1 MATDLAPVPAVA
13 ADRPADD
20 LGLDRDF
27 VRMLAR
33 LPFIALGMIL
43 AAWLGQQFSPLV
55 PVVMLCVGMILAAV
69 IDGIAFKV
77 PNWLT
82 LSMILAG
89 WGFGVLNS
97 FGVTIGPGP
106 IEAAFRSDFP
116 ASGGI
121 SASLLGTL
129 VAFGLLFPVFL
140 IGGMGQGD
148 VKMQA
153 GFGAWVAALYG
164 SNEGLWTI
172 VYAICAG
179 YIVGGILAFGMM
191 MLRGQVH
198 RNLSNIREIIRDL
211 RVLVTMGPGAA
222 HQRAHQRRATWHRL
236 PYGIPLCIGFVGT
249 IIYLHWV
256 NS

>member
-1 MATDLAPVPAVA
+1 MATELAAP
-13 ADRPADD
+13 PADD
-20 LGLDRDF
+20 LGIDRDF

-33 LPFIALGMIL
+33 LPAIAAAMVL
-43 AAWLGQQFSPLV
+43 AAWVGQQFSPLV
-55 PVVMLCVGMILAAV
+55 PVVLLCAGMILAAV

-89 WGFGVLNS
+89 WGVGLLNTL
-97 FGVTIGPGP
+97 GIAIGPGP
-106 IEAAFRSDFP
+106 IEAAYQSSFP

-121 SASLLGTL
+121 GASLLGSL

-148 VKMQA
+148 VKMQT

-164 SNEGLWTI
+164 SHEGLWTI
-172 VYAICAG
+172 VYAVCAG
-179 YIVGGILAFGMM
+179 YIIGGVLALGMIL
-191 MLRGQVH
+191 LRGQAL
-198 RNLSNIREIIRDL
+198 RNLNNVREILRDL
-211 RVLVTMGPGAA
+211 RVLVTVGPEAA
-222 HQRAHQRRATWHRL
+222 HQRAHRRRATWHRL

-249 IIYLHWV
+249 LIYLHWLAA
-256 NS
+256 

>member
-1 MATDLAPVPAVA
+1 MATEVAPLATIT

-27 VRMLAR
+27 VRMLAK
-33 LPFIALGMIL
+33 LPFIAVGIIL
-43 AAWLGQQFSPLV
+43 AAWIGQQFSPLV
-55 PVVMLCVGMILAAV
+55 PVVLLCLGMILAAV

-89 WGFGVLNS
+89 WGIGILNS
-97 FGVTIGPGP
+97 CGVSIGPGP
-106 IEAAFRSDFP
+106 IESALRSDFP

-121 SASLLGTL
+121 GASLLGTL
-129 VAFGLLFPVFL
+129 VGFGLLFPVFF

-148 VKMQA
+148 VKMQT

-164 SNEGLWTI
+164 SHEGLWTV
-172 VYAICAG
+172 VYAVCTG
-179 YIVGGILAFGMM
+179 YIVGGILALIMM
-191 MLRGQVH
+191 LLRGQAL
-198 RNLSNIREIIRDL
+198 RNLNNAREILRDL

-222 HQRAHQRRATWHRL
+222 HQRAHQRRPTWHRL